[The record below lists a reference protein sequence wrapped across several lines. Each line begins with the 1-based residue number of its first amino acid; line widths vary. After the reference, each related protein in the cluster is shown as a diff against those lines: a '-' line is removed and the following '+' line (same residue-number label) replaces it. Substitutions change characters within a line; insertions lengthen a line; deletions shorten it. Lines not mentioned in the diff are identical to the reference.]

1 MAAAHPT
8 HTAVGCKRGR
18 HPSLS
23 EALGVEGIPTLAV
36 LRTADG
42 ALETDDAVAK
52 VQRAPDA
59 FPWPPA
65 AWTTLD
71 DAGGVELALG
81 HHHVKWM
88 MDVITGTFTAQQ
100 SFKFFC
106 APRGAGI
113 SERFVHCVVHRV
125 ISMPSNATSM
135 PCAVKIWRCGL
146 LSSKIGLVLLMWI
159 KIFLT

>member
-1 MAAAHPT
+1 MDPGFNAAFIVDAIQIKTIMVKDAQNPFTANLTVVAIGQNGRVLEGNGNLVIKPIGHPT
-8 HTAVGCKRGR
+8 
-18 HPSLS
+18 
-23 EALGVEGIPTLAV
+23 AL
-36 LRTADG
+36 LRRI
-42 ALETDDAVAK
+42 EF
-52 VQRAPDA
+52 A
-59 FPWPPA
+59 FS
-65 AWTTLD
+65 
-71 DAGGVELALG
+71 
-81 HHHVKWM
+81 HHHMKRMV
-88 MDVITGTFTAQQ
+88 DVVAGAFAAQQ